1 MESCA
6 GYKYS
11 VVHVL
16 YPRERDIEMDGRVKS
31 RSLSL
36 AFLTDLMLKLSVV
49 LSCAI
54 PSVICPISCLE
65 IVCVRCLSHFCLK
78 TGKLVTEDAATPHQH
93 NTHDIDSC

>member
-36 AFLTDLMLKLSVV
+36 FFFFNRLDAQVV
-49 LSCAI
+49 S
-54 PSVICPISCLE
+54 CPILRHPIGHLPHLLSRDCL
-65 IVCVRCLSHFCLK
+65 C
-78 TGKLVTEDAATPHQH
+78 
-93 NTHDIDSC
+93 

>member
-31 RSLSL
+31 TSLSL
-36 AFLTDLMLKLSVV
+36 F
-49 LSCAI
+49 
-54 PSVICPISCLE
+54 
-65 IVCVRCLSHFCLK
+65 FF
-78 TGKLVTEDAATPHQH
+78 
-93 NTHDIDSC
+93 